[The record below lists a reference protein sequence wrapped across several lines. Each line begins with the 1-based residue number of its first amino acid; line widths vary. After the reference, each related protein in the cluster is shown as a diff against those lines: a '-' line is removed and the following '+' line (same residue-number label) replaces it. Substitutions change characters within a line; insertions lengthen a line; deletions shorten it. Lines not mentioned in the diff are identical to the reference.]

1 MSLNQALATA
11 MSGLRANQAAL
22 ALVSSNVANAETPG
36 YVRKSLNQIATT
48 TADYGSSVRIN
59 GVNRELDQFVQTQL
73 RTETS
78 GAAYADIRS
87 TFLANLQSV
96 YGNPD
101 TTGTLESALNALT
114 TAVQA
119 LSTSPDSQ
127 SARIGVVNAAQTLAQ
142 QLNATSQGIQAL
154 RSSTESGLSNAV
166 NTANN
171 AMSQIATINNQL
183 VNGGQTD
190 ASTAALLDQRDQYI
204 TQLSQLMDVR
214 VVTNDNNQVSVFTNS
229 GVQLVGVEAAQ
240 LSFNAQG
247 TVTPNTLWDRD
258 PSKSNLGSI
267 TINFPHGGSM
277 DLVSTGSIRSGAI
290 AAYLELRDNSLVQA
304 QAQIDQLAASMSSAL
319 SDQTTVGTAATS
331 GAQSGFDLDLAGL
344 QTGNVAHISY
354 KDNTTGLT
362 HNLSIVRVDDPSVLP
377 LSNSATVDP
386 NDEVLGIDFSGGM
399 ASVLSQLNAA
409 LGSTGLQFSNPP
421 PSGTMTGPVLRVLDD
436 GALNRADVTSASVTT
451 TATSL
456 TGGSPQLSLFTD
468 GGRPYTGAITASG
481 SQQTGLAARISVNT
495 GLLADP
501 SRMTIYSTS
510 PMTPSGDAT
519 RANFI
524 LSQLTT
530 ASLYYGPQ
538 TGIGTAAAPF
548 KGTLTNYTQQFLST
562 QGSAADAAKQLA
574 DGQDVVLNTLQS
586 KMNATSGVNIDDE
599 MAHLLSLQ
607 NAYSANARVMSAV
620 KDMYT
625 ALLQSI

>member
-1 MSLNQALATA
+1 MSLGQALATA

-73 RTETS
+73 RTEMS
-78 GAAYADIRS
+78 GAAYADVRS
-87 TFLANLQSV
+87 QFLANLQSV

-101 TTGTLESALNALT
+101 STGTLESALNGLT

-127 SARIGVVNAAQTLAQ
+127 SARIAVVNAAQALAQ
-142 QLNATSQGIQAL
+142 QLNATSQGIQSL
-154 RSSTESGLSNAV
+154 RSSAESGIGNAV
-166 NTANN
+166 TTANN
-171 AMSQIATINNQL
+171 AMAQIASINNQL
-183 VNGGQTD
+183 INGKQTD
-190 ASTAALLDQRDQYI
+190 ASIASLLDQRDQYI
-204 TQLSQLMDVR
+204 TQLSQLMDIR
-214 VVTNDNNQVSVFTNS
+214 VVTNDNNQASVFTNS

-247 TVTPNTLWDRD
+247 TVTPNTLWNAD
-258 PSKSNLGSI
+258 PTKSNLGSI

-277 DLVSTGSIRSGAI
+277 DLVSTGSIRSGTI
-290 AAYLELRDNSLVQA
+290 AAYLELRDNTLVQA

-319 SDQTTVGTAATS
+319 SDKTTTGTQLPP
-331 GAQSGFDLDLAGL
+331 GPPDGYDLDLSGL
-344 QTGNVAHISY
+344 QTGNVVHVTY
-354 KDNTTGLT
+354 KDNITGVT

-377 LSNSATVDP
+377 LANSATVDP

-399 ASVLSQLNAA
+399 ASVVSQLNAA
-409 LGSTGLQFSNPP
+409 LGPSTGLQFSNPAG
-421 PSGTMTGPVLRVLDD
+421 STLRVLDD
-436 GALNRADVTSASVTT
+436 GAVNRVDINAASVTT
-451 TATSL
+451 TMLPAGL
-456 TGGSPQLSLFTD
+456 TNGAVQLSLFTD
-468 GGRPYTGAITASG
+468 GGSAYTGAITASG
-481 SQQTGLAARISVNT
+481 SQQTGLAARISVNNA
-495 GLLADP
+495 LIADP
-501 SRMTIYSTS
+501 SRLTIYSTS
-510 PMTPSGDAT
+510 PATAAGDST

-524 LSQLTT
+524 LTQLTS

-538 TGIGTAAAPF
+538 TGIGTASPY
-548 KGTLTNYTQQFLST
+548 KGTLLNYTQQFLSA
-562 QGSAADAAKQLA
+562 QGNAADAAKQLA
-574 DGQDVVLNTLQS
+574 DGQDVVLNTLQN

-607 NAYSANARVMSAV
+607 NAYSANARVMAAV

-625 ALLQSI
+625 ALLQSV